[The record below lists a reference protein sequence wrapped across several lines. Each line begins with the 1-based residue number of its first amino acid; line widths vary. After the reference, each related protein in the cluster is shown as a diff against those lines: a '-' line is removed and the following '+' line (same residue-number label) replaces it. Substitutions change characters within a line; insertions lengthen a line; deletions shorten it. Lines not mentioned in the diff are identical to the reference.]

1 MTCLN
6 AKPKNKIKVQLQSK
20 PIISAALKPKP
31 KINITVAKGFKVI
44 QAENPIIPT
53 LHDLILNYKIG
64 RL

>member
-6 AKPKNKIKVQLQSK
+6 AKLKNKIKVQLQSK
-20 PIISAALKPKP
+20 PIISVALKPKT

-44 QAENPIIPT
+44 QTENPIIPT
-53 LHDLILNYKIG
+53 LSDLILNYKIG

>member
-20 PIISAALKPKP
+20 PIISVALKPKT
-31 KINITVAKGFKVI
+31 KINITVAKGFRVI
-44 QAENPIIPT
+44 NTENLIIPT
-53 LHDLILNYKIG
+53 LPDLILNYKIG

>member
-20 PIISAALKPKP
+20 PIISVALKPKT

-44 QAENPIIPT
+44 QAESPIIPS
-53 LHDLILNYKIG
+53 LPDLILNYKIG

>member
-1 MTCLN
+1 MVSLN
-6 AKPKNKIKVQLQSK
+6 TKSKQKISVQLQSK
-20 PIISAALKPKP
+20 PIISAVLKPKT

-53 LHDLILNYKIG
+53 LPDLILNYKIG

>member
-20 PIISAALKPKP
+20 PIISIALKPKP
-31 KINITVAKGFKVI
+31 KINITVTKGFKVI
-44 QAENPIIPT
+44 QAENPIIPA
-53 LHDLILNYKIG
+53 LPDLILNYKIG

>member
-6 AKPKNKIKVQLQSK
+6 AKSKNKIKVQLQAK
-20 PIISAALKPKP
+20 PIISVTLKPKT

-44 QAENPIIPT
+44 NAENPTVPT
-53 LHDLILNYKIG
+53 LPDLILNYKIG

>member
-20 PIISAALKPKP
+20 PIISAVLKPKT

-44 QAENPIIPT
+44 QAENPIIPA
-53 LHDLILNYKIG
+53 LPDLILNYKIG

>member
-20 PIISAALKPKP
+20 PIISVALKPKT

-44 QAENPIIPT
+44 HAENPIIPT
-53 LHDLILNYKIG
+53 LPDLILSYKIG

>member
-20 PIISAALKPKP
+20 PSVALKPKT

-44 QAENPIIPT
+44 QAENPIIPS
-53 LHDLILNYKIG
+53 LPDLILNYKIG

>member
-6 AKPKNKIKVQLQSK
+6 SKPKNRIRVQLQSK
-20 PIISAALKPKP
+20 PIIAVALKPKT

-44 QAENPIIPT
+44 NAENPIIPT
-53 LHDLILNYKIG
+53 LPDLILNYKIG

>member
-1 MTCLN
+1 MTCLST
-6 AKPKNKIKVQLQSK
+6 KSKIKVQL
-20 PIISAALKPKP
+20 KPKK

-53 LHDLILNYKIG
+53 LPDLIINYKIG

>member
-20 PIISAALKPKP
+20 PIISVALKPKT
-31 KINITVAKGFKVI
+31 KINIKVAKGFRVI

-53 LHDLILNYKIG
+53 LPDLILHYKIG

>member
-20 PIISAALKPKP
+20 PIISVALKPKT

-44 QAENPIIPT
+44 NTETHIVPT
-53 LHDLILNYKIG
+53 LPDLILNYKIG